1 MALTRKK
8 YLVDKKFQLS
18 TSFRAILL
26 PLITS
31 LLLSGVLLYFQG
43 RTHALIS
50 KNNSTIETVITNQD
64 RMIELFLTTPALQDT
79 ENPAIQSGVQT
90 FKKNIGELKTIT
102 KNSRE
107 ITRNSRLLFL
117 FLVIMIIVQTV
128 IIFALFIFYTH
139 RMSGPL
145 YVMRGHMRNI
155 REGKEPV
162 FRPLRK
168 GDHLK
173 DFYQEFQETLEMF
186 AGQKEK

>member
-8 YLVDKKFQLS
+8 YLVDKKFQLN

-26 PLITS
+26 PLLTS

-50 KNNSTIETVITNQD
+50 KNNSTIETVISNQD
-64 RMIELFLTTPALQDT
+64 RMIELFLTTPALQDV
-79 ENPAIQSGVQT
+79 ENPAIQTGVRT
-90 FKKNIGELKTIT
+90 FKKNIGELKSIT
-102 KNSRE
+102 ENSRK
-107 ITRNSRLLFL
+107 ITGNSRLLFL
-117 FLVIMIIVQTV
+117 FLVIMIIAQTF

-145 YVMRGHMRNI
+145 HVMRGHLRNI
-155 REGKEPV
+155 REGRDPG

-173 DFYQEFQETLEMF
+173 DFYGEFQETLEMLTNR
-186 AGQKEK
+186 KE